1 MSRGKWKLFGVNYM
15 SEFFTFVVAI
25 VLSLTF
31 VFITNRG
38 GFEINQDEYKEVAKI
53 AQIAKEQNMQGVV
66 KKIKTA
72 MEDSFISNNEYKNII
87 NDFGKEKI
95 SLEINK

>member
-1 MSRGKWKLFGVNYM
+1 MN
-15 SEFFTFVVAI
+15 EFFTLVVTI

-38 GFEINQDEYKEVAKI
+38 GFEINQDEYKDVAKM

-66 KKIKTA
+66 KKIKIA

-87 NDFGKEKI
+87 NDFGKKKF
-95 SLEINK
+95 L

>member
-1 MSRGKWKLFGVNYM
+1 M

>member
-1 MSRGKWKLFGVNYM
+1 MN
-15 SEFFTFVVAI
+15 EFFTLVVTI

-38 GFEINQDEYKEVAKI
+38 GFEINQDEYKDVAKM

-66 KKIKTA
+66 KKIKIA